1 MKPSRFTEEQI
12 IGVLRK
18 QEAVAIVSTWQ
29 RMFIIRA
36 VRASGSRILPRSKGF
51 RPLSACQSSG

>member
-1 MKPSRFTEEQI
+1 MDMKPSRFTEEQI

-36 VRASGSRILPRSKGF
+36 VRASGSRILPRS
-51 RPLSACQSSG
+51 